1 MPLNRS
7 YGGYSN
13 SYGSSS
19 YSNYSSFPKY
29 SSGYAS
35 TYGLRSGSSSPA
47 LVRSSTPSYR
57 EPYSYNSS
65 IINSVVPEEKKVDT
79 RPSTGYTRYTTD
91 YYSPYS
97 RSYLYTS
104 EAEKRELK
112 TIKTEEIDTTDA
124 RKTGRDYAIPGEITR
139 DTTVNLPRG
148 KAVVRMVTQ
157 KLKENPYLSTLIL
170 DKENDPKKLTL
181 GQRLALKYQIKEKPK
196 PKPPTPPKPD
206 SGEESEWTW
215 ESCSSSDEES
225 TVPKSSFKK
234 DSPVS
239 KKESPPVSEKKS
251 PVKKKSPTPPKYV
264 SSVLAQARAI
274 TQKYTRS
281 NTTTICSAEEPS
293 APKPE
298 GRSSANK
305 WLEAL
310 NADTKP
316 RTQQNTTRIPNFGKA
331 VAMNRSLLGNKLQEE
346 QSKVESPT
354 LQVRSSNSRPLSWAG
369 NLYSLDKKPEE
380 NNNYSRDIRS
390 VSRDTSSTSK
400 EPLGSSSKSTSYSSY
415 SKEPVSY
422 SRYSSIPREPASYIT
437 TESMSPVKKS
447 TKKESD
453 SSSTSSSSPP
463 LYKYRKPQRY
473 KGAGSQYMYS
483 SDEESPRDSLNLGWR
498 KGQPPRGD
506 VVVKL
511 GNNKN
516 KSVIEPVH
524 SKSTLGR
531 SSYTN
536 TSTSDTTASTEAAS
550 TVAVSSAAA
559 AAVSSVISSR
569 VPASLQDRY
578 QIPGLFIKPST
589 KTQPTSV
596 KPVASKSGVNLPVSK
611 TAPTKEVSDEE
622 SEWEYYTETE
632 TSDSDKNDE
641 ETKNIKT
648 KVDTASS
655 FLDKK
660 AGLNSSQ
667 AGSIELPDSKLP
679 AYKAPPVKVNLEIT
693 QVPVHQKQNITLLSK
708 PEKIQEKVEKIYIS
722 PISTKPGID
731 NPKDSNQHSD
741 LETQVKP
748 DGNTKSTA
756 NSSRLILDVKETGI
770 NRDNKISK
778 PKITK
783 PLSSAPTVEN
793 DHELNQTKIN
803 SLSSPAKPHTR
814 EQDEKVHSI
823 SVDPMKKSLDQGS
836 INVSTSKTKEKDSGK
851 SPDKQTIN
859 VTSNKAKDKLIPQSS
874 EQENLGAISKKT
886 EHKVVEK
893 KTDKVGNSKT
903 PNFLENEP
911 SSIISAKPKE
921 KNTLKTGLQETT
933 KVAKTKAEEKV
944 PEKSNDKE
952 FSKNTSSEKKEPSK
966 AKKLAQEPIIV
977 SPKKATEKNL
987 DQEPSN
993 ITIENSVAKVPVTK
1007 SELDLLDIYTSKD
1020 KKQIPVKTETKDP
1033 EINTES
1039 KLVKK
1044 VKTKTEP
1051 VSSKQV
1057 VDVKEDIIK
1066 PEAVT
1071 PSDAPKQQEKVK
1083 RNAIDLK
1090 GVTAKPDS
1098 YLLEPKSGPGESR
1111 RGGQDMLSEGSDSCR
1126 TSTTASRELS
1136 PTNGFT
1142 PTTSLE
1148 RLPPSLANLFSQTP
1162 TQGYSSQVQNLKL
1175 NSSFIHLK

>member
-13 SYGSSS
+13 SYGSSN

-57 EPYSYNSS
+57 EPYSYNNS
-65 IINSVVPEEKKVDT
+65 INNSVVPEEKKVDT

-97 RSYLYTS
+97 
-104 EAEKRELK
+104 
-112 TIKTEEIDTTDA
+112 I
-124 RKTGRDYAIPGEITR
+124 
-139 DTTVNLPRG
+139 
-148 KAVVRMVTQ
+148 
-157 KLKENPYLSTLIL
+157 

-215 ESCSSSDEES
+215 ESYSSSDEES
-225 TVPKSSFKK
+225 TVPKSSSKK
-234 DSPVS
+234 DSPVL
-239 KKESPPVSEKKS
+239 KKESPPVSEKKP

-354 LQVRSSNSRPLSWAG
+354 LQVRSSNSR
-369 NLYSLDKKPEE
+369 
-380 NNNYSRDIRS
+380 
-390 VSRDTSSTSK
+390 
-400 EPLGSSSKSTSYSSY
+400 LGSSNKSTSYSSY

-437 TESMSPVKKS
+437 TESMSKVKKS
-447 TKKESD
+447 PKKESD

-473 KGAGSQYMYS
+473 MGAGSQYMYS

-531 SSYTN
+531 SSYTSI
-536 TSTSDTTASTEAAS
+536 STSASASTEAAS
-550 TVAVSSAAA
+550 TVAASTVAVDSAAA
-559 AAVSSVISSR
+559 ATVSSAISSR
-569 VPASLQDRY
+569 VPASMQERY

-589 KTQPTSV
+589 KTQPKSV
-596 KPVASKSGVNLPVSK
+596 KPVASKSEVSLPVSK

-632 TSDSDKNDE
+632 SSDSDKNDE
-641 ETKNIKT
+641 ETKNIKI

-655 FLDKK
+655 LLDKK

-693 QVPVHQKQNITLLSK
+693 PVPVHQKQNITFSSI

-722 PISTKPGID
+722 PKSTKPGID
-731 NPKDSNQHSD
+731 KPKDSNQHSD
-741 LETQVKP
+741 LKTQVKP
-748 DGNTKSTA
+748 DENTKSTA
-756 NSSRLILDVKETGI
+756 NSSRLILDVKETGL
-770 NRDNKISK
+770 NRDIKISE

-803 SLSSPAKPHTR
+803 RLSSSAKPHTR
-814 EQDEKVHSI
+814 KQDAKVHSI
-823 SVDPMKKSLDQGS
+823 SVDPMKKILDQGS
-836 INVSTSKTKEKDSGK
+836 INLSTSKTKEKT
-851 SPDKQTIN
+851 PDKQTIN
-859 VTSNKAKDKLIPQSS
+859 VTSTKAKDKLIPQSS
-874 EQENLGAISKKT
+874 EQENLGAISKKA

-893 KTDKVGNSKT
+893 KTDKVSNSKDIFKTT
-903 PNFLENEP
+903 PNLLENEP
-911 SSIISAKPKE
+911 PSIISAKPKE
-921 KNTLKTGLQETT
+921 KNTSKTGSKETN

-952 FSKNTSSEKKEPSK
+952 FSKNTSAEKKEPTK
-966 AKKLAQEPIIV
+966 AKKLVKEPINV
-977 SPKKATEKNL
+977 FPNNNL
-987 DQEPSN
+987 YQEHSN
-993 ITIENSVAKVPVTK
+993 ITIKNSEEKLPVK
-1007 SELDLLDIYTSKD
+1007 SELDLLDIYKSKA
-1020 KKQIPVKTETKDP
+1020 KKQIPVKTETKGP

-1044 VKTKTEP
+1044 VKTKAEP
-1051 VSSKQV
+1051 VFSKQV

-1083 RNAIDLK
+1083 RNAVDLK
-1090 GVTAKPDS
+1090 GVTAKPDF

-1111 RGGQDMLSEGSDSCR
+1111 RTGQDMLSEGSDSCR

-1136 PTNGFT
+1136 PTNGFM

-1148 RLPPSLANLFSQTP
+1148 RLPPSLSNLFSQTP
-1162 TQGYSSQVQNLKL
+1162 TQGCSTQLQTL
-1175 NSSFIHLK
+1175 N

>member
-57 EPYSYNSS
+57 EPYSYNNS

-215 ESCSSSDEES
+215 ESYSSSDEES
-225 TVPKSSFKK
+225 TVPKSSSKK

-239 KKESPPVSEKKS
+239 KKESPPVSEKKP

-369 NLYSLDKKPEE
+369 NQYSLDTKPEE

-400 EPLGSSSKSTSYSSY
+400 EPLGSSNKSTSYSSY

-437 TESMSPVKKS
+437 TESMSKVKKS
-447 TKKESD
+447 PKKESD

-473 KGAGSQYMYS
+473 TGAGSQYMYS

-531 SSYTN
+531 SSYTSI
-536 TSTSDTTASTEAAS
+536 STSASASTEAAS
-550 TVAVSSAAA
+550 TVAASTVAVDSAAA
-559 AAVSSVISSR
+559 ATVSSAISSR
-569 VPASLQDRY
+569 VPASMQERY

-589 KTQPTSV
+589 KTQPKSV
-596 KPVASKSGVNLPVSK
+596 KPVASKSEVSLPVSK

-655 FLDKK
+655 LLDKK

-693 QVPVHQKQNITLLSK
+693 PVPVHQKQNITFSSI

-722 PISTKPGID
+722 PKSTKPGID
-731 NPKDSNQHSD
+731 KPKDSNQHSD

-748 DGNTKSTA
+748 DENTKSTA
-756 NSSRLILDVKETGI
+756 NSSRLILDVKETGL
-770 NRDNKISK
+770 NRDIKISE

-803 SLSSPAKPHTR
+803 SLSSSAKPHTR
-814 EQDEKVHSI
+814 EQDAKVHSI
-823 SVDPMKKSLDQGS
+823 SVDPMKKILDQGS
-836 INVSTSKTKEKDSGK
+836 INLSTSKTKEKT
-851 SPDKQTIN
+851 PDKQTIN
-859 VTSNKAKDKLIPQSS
+859 VTSTKAKDKLIPQSS
-874 EQENLGAISKKT
+874 EQENLGAISKKA

-893 KTDKVGNSKT
+893 KTDKVSNSKDIVKTT
-903 PNFLENEP
+903 PNLLENEP
-911 SSIISAKPKE
+911 PSIISAKPKE
-921 KNTLKTGLQETT
+921 KNTSKTGSKETN

-952 FSKNTSSEKKEPSK
+952 FSKNTSAEKKEPTK
-966 AKKLAQEPIIV
+966 AKKLVKEPINV
-977 SPKKATEKNL
+977 FPNNNL
-987 DQEPSN
+987 YQEHSN
-993 ITIENSVAKVPVTK
+993 ITIKNSEEKLPVK
-1007 SELDLLDIYTSKD
+1007 SELDLLDIYKSKA
-1020 KKQIPVKTETKDP
+1020 KKQIPVKTETKGP

-1044 VKTKTEP
+1044 VKTKAEP
-1051 VSSKQV
+1051 VFSKQV

-1083 RNAIDLK
+1083 RNAVDLK
-1090 GVTAKPDS
+1090 GVTAKPDF

-1111 RGGQDMLSEGSDSCR
+1111 RTGQDMLSEGSDSCR

-1136 PTNGFT
+1136 PTNGFM

-1148 RLPPSLANLFSQTP
+1148 RLPPSLSNLFSQTP
-1162 TQGYSSQVQNLKL
+1162 TQGCSTQLQTL
-1175 NSSFIHLK
+1175 N